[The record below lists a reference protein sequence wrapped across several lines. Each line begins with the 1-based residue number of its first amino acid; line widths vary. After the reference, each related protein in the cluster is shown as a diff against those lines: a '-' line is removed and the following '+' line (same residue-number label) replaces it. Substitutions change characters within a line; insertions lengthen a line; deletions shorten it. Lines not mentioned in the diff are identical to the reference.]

1 MSYECSK
8 KLLYLF
14 NFVFWIGGAALVGFG
29 LWMKLDPTLVNY
41 LVVVNIRGTD
51 PMLSYAAYIF
61 IAAGGLALII
71 GFLGCCG
78 AMRESQ
84 PLIFAVGTSR
94 FSDMLYIYIYIYI
107 YIACGMEENIQ
118 WHNNHVMRIS
128 FHSFYSVILMQYIVF
143 LVLIMAA
150 EIVGGVLALL
160 YRGQI
165 EAHLIK
171 SMELQLKYDYSP
183 GTKEMQ
189 AWDFLQQQ
197 HKCCGGNNSTD
208 YKFSKW
214 WNETRTYINQ
224 TKQLEVVPNSCCEP
238 GSSILACQRDANLTF
253 TGSKQFFGGGCYKVL
268 EGWIKKHSLIMMILG
283 LAIGGAQVF
292 SFIAACCVRSAMK
305 KPRDATQLS

>member
-1 MSYECSK
+1 MITRVKMAYECSK

-29 LWMKLDPTLVNY
+29 LWMKMDPTLVNY

-51 PMLSYAAYIF
+51 PMLTYAAYIF
-61 IAAGGLALII
+61 IVAGGLALII

-84 PLIFAVGTSR
+84 PLIFA
-94 FSDMLYIYIYIYI
+94 
-107 YIACGMEENIQ
+107 
-118 WHNNHVMRIS
+118 
-128 FHSFYSVILMQYIVF
+128 YIVF
-143 LVLIMAA
+143 LVVIMAA

-165 EAHLIK
+165 EAHLIT
-171 SMELQLKYDYSP
+171 SMELQLKFDYSP

-224 TKQLEVVPNSCCEP
+224 TQQMEVVPNSCCEP

-253 TGSKQFFGGGCYKVL
+253 TGSKQFFGTGCYKVL
-268 EGWIKKHSLIMMILG
+268 ESWIKKHSLIMMILG

-292 SFIAACCVRSAMK
+292 SFIAACCVRNAMK
-305 KPRDATQLS
+305 KPADATQLT